1 MQILKAFFYI
11 FFLGHFLACF
21 WYFTVSNL
29 ENAVT
34 GTQEKVETWID
45 YHSLDSEP
53 GSVQYLRSIYTI
65 FNIVCSVGYGDMF
78 PMTDIER
85 IFFTAMITLGDLLF
99 ALAFGLITQITLQI
113 SLTNETKQFKD
124 KMYQI
129 QEFMNSFNLDQ
140 AQQRR
145 VEQYFA
151 YEYQQK
157 YNSNLLVYYDL
168 IGYLPYQLRE
178 EVIYQSS
185 KGLLT
190 SMFSKY
196 RSENLIR
203 KLACVLES
211 VIFLPGDYIVYKED
225 IGNEMY
231 FIAEGSVYVLADDK

>member
-1 MQILKAFFYI
+1 
-11 FFLGHFLACF
+11 
-21 WYFTVSNL
+21 
-29 ENAVT
+29 
-34 GTQEKVETWID
+34 
-45 YHSLDSEP
+45 
-53 GSVQYLRSIYTI
+53 
-65 FNIVCSVGYGDMF
+65 
-78 PMTDIER
+78 MTDIER
-85 IFFTAMITLGDLLF
+85 IFFTAMITMGDLLF

-225 IGNEMY
+225 IGDEMY
-231 FIAEGSVYVLADDK
+231 FIAEGSVYVLADDKQTVITSLGKGCYFGEIALLLKTKRTSYV